1 MGDWRLVAKNI
12 VFLIVILKNK
22 VSNLVSWYKL
32 FKVMSNVLIQ
42 VNKKLG
48 RHYAFDNEYTPVDF
62 FTDSC

>member
-32 FKVMSNVLIQ
+32 FKMMSNVLIQ

-48 RHYAFDNEYTPVDF
+48 RHYAVDNEYTPVDF